1 MLAEAM
7 GIAAAGAVSA
17 ASGLTDRLG
26 CLTVATL
33 GPEGAIAFGPDQAW
47 RVDALA
53 IEARD
58 TTGAGDTFAG
68 VFAAAL
74 DAGASV
80 AEALAR
86 ASVAGGLACREI
98 GAQQSM
104 PSAAMIEAR
113 LGDIGPA
120 SPARRDDT

>member
-1 MLAEAM
+1 
-7 GIAAAGAVSA
+7 
-17 ASGLTDRLG
+17 
-26 CLTVATL
+26 LTVTTL
-33 GPEGAIAFGPDQAW
+33 GHEGAIAFGPDQAW

-80 AEALAR
+80 ADALAR

-104 PSAAMIEAR
+104 PSTAMIEAR
-113 LGDIGPA
+113 LGDIDPA